1 MDPSFSPLL
10 ELEVLDGIGD
20 IDGLPVETCFS
31 HGTIEKLAGWPDKW
45 PALQILVIARLLA
58 HKGHSRADGT
68 FTKDGACC
76 ALHQRARRRNK
87 GIERAKRLWFCH

>member
-45 PALQILVIARLLA
+45 PALR
-58 HKGHSRADGT
+58 SS
-68 FTKDGACC
+68 
-76 ALHQRARRRNK
+76 
-87 GIERAKRLWFCH
+87 